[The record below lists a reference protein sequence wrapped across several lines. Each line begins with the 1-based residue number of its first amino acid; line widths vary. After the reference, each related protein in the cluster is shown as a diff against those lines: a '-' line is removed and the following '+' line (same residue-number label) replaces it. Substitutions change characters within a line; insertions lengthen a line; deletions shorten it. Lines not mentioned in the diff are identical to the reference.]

1 MPRHH
6 RGSPKFTLLMKFITH
21 SLVYAGIFNT
31 PCSEAYGIVV
41 YGERE
46 AKTGKLSVRVRGVGQ
61 EVMSL
66 EELIARLS
74 RETQGY
80 PRRPLTA
87 PMLLSVR
94 PPLP

>member
-1 MPRHH
+1 VGRKI
-6 RGSPKFTLLMKFITH
+6 RDAETLW
-21 SLVYAGIFNT
+21 VPY
-31 PCSEAYGIVV
+31 IVV